1 MKETHVD
8 DLMTSPMLTLSRD
21 TPVKK
26 AVGGMI
32 EANINSLVVVGE
44 GCQPAGIFTS
54 TDVMKAVDSDDS
66 LDAVTVEQF
75 MTSPV
80 ETLAP
85 DDSLA
90 AAADRMRAD
99 DIGHLPVTDEDGD
112 GVGILSK
119 TDLVDALAGSA

>member
-1 MKETHVD
+1 
-8 DLMTSPMLTLSRD
+8 
-21 TPVKK
+21 
-26 AVGGMI
+26 
-32 EANINSLVVVGE
+32 
-44 GCQPAGIFTS
+44 
-54 TDVMKAVDSDDS
+54 
-66 LDAVTVEQF
+66 

-119 TDLVDALAGSA
+119 TDLVDALAGSGSEPEPALYR